1 MPISLP
7 RRGYGRY
14 EPVSD
19 INITPLVDVMLV
31 LLIVFMVTA
40 PMLAVGMR
48 VDLPKATSAVPL
60 EPKEPIVVTVTKQG
74 NLFVGRDQVSR
85 DLVAQSVRA
94 KLGNERSRPI
104 YLRGDR
110 DAAYGEIVQP
120 RPRPNRRPY
129 HAAGSFSAR
138 CFQPVAR
145 MVATGRAAFS
155 GSAAP
160 HSSVWNPATGTHEES
175 HAVSSRNRT
184 CSSRRVEAAVGH
196 PHRVN

>member
-1 MPISLP
+1 MTISLP

-110 DAAYGEIVQP
+110 DVAYGEIVAVMDRLALDGLSKFALISIGSETDQLARQP
-120 RPRPNRRPY
+120 
-129 HAAGSFSAR
+129 AAAS
-138 CFQPVAR
+138 P
-145 MVATGRAAFS
+145 
-155 GSAAP
+155 
-160 HSSVWNPATGTHEES
+160 
-175 HAVSSRNRT
+175 
-184 CSSRRVEAAVGH
+184 
-196 PHRVN
+196 